1 LGVLVGEPALHV
13 ADADP
18 GPVPGQ
24 PGELGGVGGVGDH
37 VRDPA
42 ALQPVGQVVAGQQR
56 GRRDDHGAQ
65 PDRRQGRLPQLG
77 LVAEHHQDPVAEPDA
92 LVVQP
97 VRDLAAALGQLPV
110 GHPGLV
116 ALLVADPQGEP
127 VRVLLGRGVEV
138 VLHPVEPLRPRPAE
152 PAPGRRVVLP
162 VLEQEVARLPE
173 GGGGAVRHGEDLRV
187 RRVSG
192 VTVARTRLRC
202 PAAPAACA
210 RMRPGP
216 SGPAVIRICRV
227 SELSGDQGVWRFGEH
242 GVRIEYADKWGVH
255 RLLRAVGACT
265 VPFAA
270 VASVDFH
277 AGKGR
282 RKWRLEARLTEGA
295 DPVLMSAG
303 AEDDA
308 LPFVLTG
315 PASGALLAEYY
326 ADQLR
331 AAADGARLAGPAAD
345 PGEVAR
351 SLVPGLPFKA
361 QTLEGEA
368 VFDGETVR
376 LSWPRLMYSAEKWR
390 QKSRILAAERILRAE
405 WQEPGI
411 SGYGGVRFLLREDAD
426 VSAALPV
433 YRDPAAPTSM
443 STKEHVRVRMLA
455 EVANAYLAAGSAAAA
470 LEPPGPGGEPAA
482 LEPSPPAR
490 AGTAGAEAARRDA
503 EEVFRRIRELGRL
516 HEEGLLTAEEFA
528 AKKAELLD
536 RL

>member
-1 LGVLVGEPALHV
+1 
-13 ADADP
+13 
-18 GPVPGQ
+18 
-24 PGELGGVGGVGDH
+24 
-37 VRDPA
+37 
-42 ALQPVGQVVAGQQR
+42 
-56 GRRDDHGAQ
+56 
-65 PDRRQGRLPQLG
+65 
-77 LVAEHHQDPVAEPDA
+77 
-92 LVVQP
+92 
-97 VRDLAAALGQLPV
+97 
-110 GHPGLV
+110 
-116 ALLVADPQGEP
+116 
-127 VRVLLGRGVEV
+127 
-138 VLHPVEPLRPRPAE
+138 
-152 PAPGRRVVLP
+152 
-162 VLEQEVARLPE
+162 
-173 GGGGAVRHGEDLRV
+173 
-187 RRVSG
+187 
-192 VTVARTRLRC
+192 
-202 PAAPAACA
+202 
-210 RMRPGP
+210 M
-216 SGPAVIRICRV
+216 
-227 SELSGDQGVWRFGEH
+227 SELSGDQGVWRFGED

-282 RKWRLEARLTEGA
+282 RKWRLEARLIEGA
-295 DPVLMSAG
+295 DPFLMSAG

-331 AAADGARLAGPAAD
+331 AAADGARLAGSAAD

-361 QTLEGEA
+361 QTMEGEA

-390 QKSRILAAERILRAE
+390 QKGRILAAERILRAE

-411 SGYGGVRFLLREDAD
+411 SGYGGVRFLLREDPD

-433 YRDPAAPTSM
+433 YRDTAALTSM
-443 STKEHVRVRMLA
+443 TTKEHVRVRLLA
-455 EVANAYLAAGSAAAA
+455 AVANAYLASGSAAGAA
-470 LEPPGPGGEPAA
+470 EPPGPGGEPAA
-482 LEPSPPAR
+482 LESAPPDRRPEA
-490 AGTAGAEAARRDA
+490 AGAEAARRDA

>member
-1 LGVLVGEPALHV
+1 
-13 ADADP
+13 
-18 GPVPGQ
+18 
-24 PGELGGVGGVGDH
+24 
-37 VRDPA
+37 
-42 ALQPVGQVVAGQQR
+42 
-56 GRRDDHGAQ
+56 
-65 PDRRQGRLPQLG
+65 
-77 LVAEHHQDPVAEPDA
+77 
-92 LVVQP
+92 
-97 VRDLAAALGQLPV
+97 
-110 GHPGLV
+110 
-116 ALLVADPQGEP
+116 
-127 VRVLLGRGVEV
+127 
-138 VLHPVEPLRPRPAE
+138 
-152 PAPGRRVVLP
+152 
-162 VLEQEVARLPE
+162 
-173 GGGGAVRHGEDLRV
+173 
-187 RRVSG
+187 
-192 VTVARTRLRC
+192 
-202 PAAPAACA
+202 
-210 RMRPGP
+210 M
-216 SGPAVIRICRV
+216 
-227 SELSGDQGVWRFGEH
+227 SELSGDQGVWRFGED
-242 GVRIEYADKWGVH
+242 GLRIEYADKWGVH

-282 RKWRLEARLTEGA
+282 RKWRLEVRLVEGA
-295 DPVLMSAG
+295 DPFLMSAG

-308 LPFVLTG
+308 PPFVLTG
-315 PASGALLAEYY
+315 PAPGALLAEYH

-376 LSWPRLMYSAEKWR
+376 LSWPRLMYSADKWR
-390 QKSRILAAERILRAE
+390 QKSRILPAERILRAE

-433 YRDPAAPTSM
+433 YRDTAALTSM
-443 STKEHVRVRMLA
+443 TTKEHVRVRLLA
-455 EVANAYLAAGSAAAA
+455 AVANAHLAAGTAAGAV
-470 LEPPGPGGEPAA
+470 PPGAGGEPAA
-482 LEPSPPAR
+482 LEAAPPPGAP
-490 AGTAGAEAARRDA
+490 AGAGGEAARRDA

-528 AKKAELLD
+528 AKKTELLD